1 MLSSEHRTVT
11 MPEKKSKKQ
20 KQYANAI
27 EKKIFITNLKLA
39 VKYYGKDH
47 LRRIFKI
54 TKGRVLG
61 NYMRY

>member
-1 MLSSEHRTVT
+1 MLNLEHGPVT
-11 MPEKKSKKQ
+11 TTKKPKKQ
-20 KQYANAI
+20 KQYTNAL
-27 EKKIFITNLKLA
+27 EKKIFISNLKLA

-54 TKGRVLG
+54 TKGRVLR